1 MKSNA
6 SLITLFLTL
15 TAHWYN
21 MIASGQKKFEYREI
35 KPYWMN
41 RLVPKN
47 DDTKWTDEECAL
59 IARGAIGIPKQWW
72 KPYKTVIFSLG
83 YTKTRMAYNI
93 VSFSIDTTS
102 DNDLG
107 MPAIRIELGNKL

>member
-1 MKSNA
+1 
-6 SLITLFLTL
+6 
-15 TAHWYN
+15 
-21 MIASGQKKFEYREI
+21 
-35 KPYWMN
+35 MN
-41 RLVPKN
+41 RLVPFVDGKRK
-47 DDTKWTDEECAL
+47 KWTEEECML

-72 KPYKTVIFSLG
+72 KPYQTVIFSLG

-107 MPAIRIELGNKL
+107 MPAIRIELGKKL

>member
-1 MKSNA
+1 MIGLETLYL
-6 SLITLFLTL
+6 SLKTI
-15 TAHWYN
+15 WYRKVECGEKRN
-21 MIASGQKKFEYREI
+21 EYREI

-41 RLVPKN
+41 RLVPKP
-47 DDTKWTDEECAL
+47 DGTKWTDEECAL

-72 KPYKTVIFSLG
+72 KPYQTVIFSLG

-107 MPAIRIELGNKL
+107 MPAIRIELGNKLLG